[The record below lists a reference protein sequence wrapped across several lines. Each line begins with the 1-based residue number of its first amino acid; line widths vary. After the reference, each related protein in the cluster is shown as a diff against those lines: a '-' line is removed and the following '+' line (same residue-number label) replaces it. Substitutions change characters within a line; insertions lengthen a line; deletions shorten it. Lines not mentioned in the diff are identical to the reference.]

1 MMRPELEWLRGM
13 RDRWEA
19 VAHKWNVWVL
29 GYNPE
34 RQRELMSLAGLRDAD
49 WRTLTAL
56 LFSFLGLMTLILLA
70 WSLRRLARPD
80 PVQKAWRAFCQK
92 LAKRGVER
100 AAHEGPRDYAVRA
113 ARAIPAARGSILRIG
128 ALYIGLRYGAQP
140 TPMARCACA
149 DWCELI
155 RLLLL
160 LLILPA
166 TAGPTPSGPRC
177 RPSCASW
184 SSATGSSSELKRV
197 FARVKR
203 ADPVLEAISRP
214 AERVRTWEEYRTAL
228 LTERRGRGPRV
239 LEEVPAHS
247 RARREEVRGGAG
259 IRGGDHRRRDLLRA
273 QHRQLAR
280 GGCAHHARLRLPA
293 APSFFR
299 NELEQYLLFARNAG
313 VDVFSV
319 RGSYAGAIGLP
330 QFMPSSTRA
339 YAVDFDGNG
348 HIDLQKSRSDA
359 IGSVANF
366 LKVHGWQRDAD
377 VLVNARVAGDAW
389 RPFAEGL
396 GRSIRWSRCA
406 RPASSSSRR
415 PRGAGGAGRAG
426 ERRAPERL
434 PRGIAQFLRHHATT
448 AARSTPP
455 RWRTSRA
462 LRQGYD
468 LGR

>member
-1 MMRPELEWLRGM
+1 M
-13 RDRWEA
+13 
-19 VAHKWNVWVL
+19 
-29 GYNPE
+29 
-34 RQRELMSLAGLRDAD
+34 
-49 WRTLTAL
+49 
-56 LFSFLGLMTLILLA
+56 
-70 WSLRRLARPD
+70 
-80 PVQKAWRAFCQK
+80 
-92 LAKRGVER
+92 
-100 AAHEGPRDYAVRA
+100 
-113 ARAIPAARGSILRIG
+113 
-128 ALYIGLRYGAQP
+128 
-140 TPMARCACA
+140 
-149 DWCELI
+149 I
-155 RLLLL
+155 RLFLL

-166 TAGPTPSGPRC
+166 TAWASYAE
-177 RPSCASW
+177 RPEVQSFMRELVKRH
-184 SSATGSSSELKRV
+184 GFVESELKRV

-228 LTERRGRGPRV
+228 LTDRRVAEGLEFWKKYRRTLERAEKKYGVAPEYVVAIIGVETFYGRNTGNWRVVDALTTLAFDYPPR
-239 LEEVPAHS
+239 S
-247 RARREEVRGGAG
+247 
-259 IRGGDHRRRDLLRA
+259 
-273 QHRQLAR
+273 
-280 GGCAHHARLRLPA
+280 
-293 APSFFR
+293 SFFR

-348 HIDLQKSRSDA
+348 HIDLLKSRADA

-396 GRSIRWSRCA
+396 EPKHSMVALREAGIEFDSPQPAGAPVVLVELASGA
-406 RPASSSSRR
+406 RPSDFRV
-415 PRGAGGAGRAG
+415 G
-426 ERRAPERL
+426 
-434 PRGIAQFLRHHATT
+434 LRNFYVITRYNRSAFY
-448 AARSTPP
+448 AAAVADLA
-455 RWRTSRA
+455 RA